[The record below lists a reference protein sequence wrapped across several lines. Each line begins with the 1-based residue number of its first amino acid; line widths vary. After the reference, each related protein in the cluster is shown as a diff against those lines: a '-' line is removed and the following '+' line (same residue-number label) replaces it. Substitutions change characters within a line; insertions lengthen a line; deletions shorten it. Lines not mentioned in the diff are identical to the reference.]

1 MTEKEIKKQ
10 VDEMEK
16 LVKEVEG
23 VDDRCYESQVEMKKT
38 L

>member
-1 MTEKEIKKQ
+1 MTQTEIKKQ
-10 VDEMEK
+10 VEEMEK

-23 VDDRCYESQVEMKKT
+23 VDDRCYKAQIEAKKT